1 MFVLWRILIC
11 LWIYIYLIPA
21 AACAWQDRAF
31 RCACIIFIFKISQK
45 LLYLSCD
52 MLNYLSFLFN
62 IFQYVHHVME
72 AGSDH
77 LEFEHFI
84 FTKQN
89 SK

>member
-1 MFVLWRILIC
+1 MFVLWRFLIC
-11 LWIYIYLIPA
+11 LSIYIYLNLA
-21 AACAWQDRAF
+21 TACAWQDRAF
-31 RCACIIFIFKISQK
+31 RCACIFFIFKIPQK

-62 IFQYVHHVME
+62 IFQYVHDVME
-72 AGSDH
+72 AGSGN

-84 FTKQN
+84 FTKQS